1 MIDIHNHTTFSDGR
15 NTVEQ
20 VIQSAVEAGLQV
32 IGLSDHFDP
41 YVCQEVCLQPEQ
53 INGYLKKI
61 RSFDG
66 KLPIKVLAGLEL
78 GLQSEGILLP
88 GEEMDY

>member
-41 YVCQEVCLQPEQ
+41 YVCQEVCLQPEE
-53 INGYLKKI
+53 INGYLKEI

-66 KLPIKVLAGLEL
+66 ELPIKVLAG
-78 GLQSEGILLP
+78 
-88 GEEMDY
+88 M